1 MRLTTTLLS
10 TLLMSTVMAGCAST
24 GQMPTKPAAPSDL
37 KVWRANGGM
46 ICYSEQ
52 DHRELVR
59 YLDALESGY
68 D

>member
-1 MRLTTTLLS
+1 MQSTQTLLS
-10 TLLMSTVMAGCAST
+10 TLLIAMVTVGCAST
-24 GQMPTKPAAPSDL
+24 GQMPTKPGAPSDL
-37 KVWRANGGM
+37 KVWRAGDGM

>member
-1 MRLTTTLLS
+1 
-10 TLLMSTVMAGCAST
+10 MAGCVST

-37 KVWRANGGM
+37 KVWRAGDGM